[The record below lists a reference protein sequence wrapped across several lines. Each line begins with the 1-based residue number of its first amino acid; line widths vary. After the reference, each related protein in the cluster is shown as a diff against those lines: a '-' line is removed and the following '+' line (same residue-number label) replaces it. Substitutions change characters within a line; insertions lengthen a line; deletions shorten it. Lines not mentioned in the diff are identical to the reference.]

1 MDTDEKLY
9 KKVNWCMQRA
19 AQETTEDKL
28 MMEGQKRENIRRV
41 ISNRYLLSKSFA
53 GNLYSSEYL
62 ISDRRGS
69 FKRAH

>member
-1 MDTDEKLY
+1 MDNDEKLF
-9 KKVNWCMQRA
+9 KKVNWCKQRA

-28 MMEGQKRENIRRV
+28 MMEGQKRENIHRV

-53 GNLYSSEYL
+53 ENLYSPEYL
-62 ISDRRGS
+62 ISGRRGS